1 MKMIADHY
9 YVRCNSLIALSRSRT
24 HAKIE
29 RVRTRNDALKK
40 KAFSKYQ
47 GLFRNCCERRRRKK
61 IEKADFN
68 DTGGTR
74 RDRIHVNHGY
84 DASETRTGRIIKTMT
99 PAARESGREAR
110 RDNSKGR
117 LIHTRNSFFYPRE
130 RRVIRSV
137 RAEKREEESGRAS
150 GQRINYTQCST
161 TSAAMESKTSHLQ
174 SSGLSLKKP
183 SRVEGHPYVTRG
195 EEESV

>member
-1 MKMIADHY
+1 
-9 YVRCNSLIALSRSRT
+9 
-24 HAKIE
+24 
-29 RVRTRNDALKK
+29 
-40 KAFSKYQ
+40 
-47 GLFRNCCERRRRKK
+47 
-61 IEKADFN
+61 
-68 DTGGTR
+68 
-74 RDRIHVNHGY
+74 
-84 DASETRTGRIIKTMT
+84 MT

-183 SRVEGHPYVTRG
+183 SRVEGHPYDSRRGGIRVNPHALPTHSFSLSATIRRRDAGNQGKIGSESEQRGDPWRNQYRLDRVSITPRKYNKDASPPPRPCARAGALRG
-195 EEESV
+195 EIMVEALGTR